1 MGLRFPEAT
10 EILRHN
16 SQVHALGVNKE
27 FLERPL
33 IDVLSG
39 RFETGLRELKLGMQ
53 QQLGS
58 GSSRVVIELR
68 DPDSF

>member
-39 RFETGLRELKLGMQ
+39 RFETGLKGVKVGYAATAQ
-53 QQLGS
+53 GAA
-58 GSSRVVIELR
+58 G
-68 DPDSF
+68 